1 MRYKLL
7 LILIFSCLLF
17 VLPLQ
22 AQTQESDNIA
32 NMTPEDYASLKL
44 PSLDSLFENAKKGPS
59 FEILD
64 VHKQTEISQLK
75 KEKRSWLKFFNVGG
89 GTNYGILGNTSSFSD
104 SATPLYSQYSK
115 NAQLSYHIGGG
126 ISFSIEDIFDLKPRV
141 NRQKLKIKEIDL
153 QKEQSLNEL
162 KPQIITLYS
171 SILSSITILK
181 IKSETLTFAN
191 AQYKAGENDFLNG
204 KEDLNSLNTQKA
216 TQVQALIE
224 YESIRSNINRDLLLL
239 EILTNTPIISKK

>member
-7 LILIFSCLLF
+7 SILIFSCLFF

-22 AQTQESDNIA
+22 AQESDIA
-32 NMTPEDYASLKL
+32 NMTQEDYVSLKL
-44 PSLDSLFENAKKGPS
+44 PPLDSLFENAKSGPA
-59 FEILD
+59 FQILD

-75 KEKRSWLKFFNVGG
+75 KEKRSWLKFLNVGG

-115 NAQLSYHIGGG
+115 NAQLSYHVGGG
-126 ISFSIEDIFDLKPRV
+126 LSFSIEDLFDLKPRV

-162 KPQIITLYS
+162 KSQIIILYT
-171 SILSSITILK
+171 SILSSISVLK
-181 IKSETLTFAN
+181 LKAEALAFAN
-191 AQYKAGENDFLNG
+191 GQYQIGENDFLNG
-204 KEDLNSLNTQKA
+204 KGDVSTLSSLKSIKIQANSD
-216 TQVQALIE
+216 
-224 YESIRSNINRDLLLL
+224 YELTSSGINRDILLL